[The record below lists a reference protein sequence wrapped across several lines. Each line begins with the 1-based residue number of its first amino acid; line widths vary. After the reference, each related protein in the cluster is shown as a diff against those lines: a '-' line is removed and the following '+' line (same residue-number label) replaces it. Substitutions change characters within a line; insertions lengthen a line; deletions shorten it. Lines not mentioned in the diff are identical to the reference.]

1 MMSVPPD
8 CISSS
13 TWSTL
18 PRNVLPWVPWVSIIS
33 RGFTPEKALPSLTIT
48 MDMLTWFQCLD
59 FFWLLQFLSTYPT
72 FWVNC
77 WDKLICCRKTQF
89 RSYHPSLIWFL
100 EDRAQK
106 IHQNSLVE
114 SWNHGT
120 AEPTSSTRGCRSL
133 LTARL
138 ATGSLQLRLVKHW
151 KNRKTMMFI
160 RIFVK
165 DIHEFSQYFVG
176 NPWVFSSFEGLQ
188 RFANS
193 GKTDGVVAV
202 QQNMGD
208 YGDFT
213 NIGHQDTEDIHKLW
227 QLPSGKLT

>member
-1 MMSVPPD
+1 MVPMSGFLLIAPIPV
-8 CISSS
+8 
-13 TWSTL
+13 
-18 PRNVLPWVPWVSIIS
+18 NVSHLF
-33 RGFTPEKALPSLTIT
+33 GFTVS
-48 MDMLTWFQCLD
+48 
-59 FFWLLQFLSTYPT
+59 
-72 FWVNC
+72 

-208 YGDFT
+208 YGDFI

-227 QLPSGKLT
+227 QLPSRKLT

>member
-120 AEPTSSTRGCRSL
+120 AEPTSSTRGL
-133 LTARL
+133 
-138 ATGSLQLRLVKHW
+138 
-151 KNRKTMMFI
+151 
-160 RIFVK
+160 
-165 DIHEFSQYFVG
+165 SQFADRPVG
-176 NPWVFSSFEGLQ
+176 H
-188 RFANS
+188 RFAAASPSQTLEEQENHDVY
-193 GKTDGVVAV
+193 K
-202 QQNMGD
+202 
-208 YGDFT
+208 DFC
-213 NIGHQDTEDIHKLW
+213 
-227 QLPSGKLT
+227 